1 MERNSKL
8 AEIKLVTK
16 HCSYANYSYP
26 RRDDGTFV
34 NTIRT
39 VNDRTSLGSEGSAP
53 GLIDD
58 RSDSEASQED
68 EDYHTHTSEIW
79 DSFWQPSPKQEALPV
94 KAEADKHYPALIPS
108 HHHNHSRDRSQ
119 DSYDGC
125 IPSWPLPDSR
135 PAPRARK
142 PAASYSAFPSNRP
155 HSIQKR
161 LSIAK
166 IDGVPVRPP
175 RPTDLILAPCL
186 QQSPIL
192 TSFSA
197 SHGSISPLLGAPSG
211 SQSAIEPRSTKSLD
225 GCPNDIPAMARRA
238 SMGLMR
244 KPSLHAIKVRTPRHT
259 KSVSNFA
266 FPLPAVEPVP
276 STPQSITFNE
286 PQSFF
291 EYDDSD
297 CEDNSKSFLFR
308 FHKRGSSEAKSSEKM
323 DSKQKQKLRL
333 RADTLPFSQVEAA
346 SEAAQKEKP
355 KRQVD
360 VFGRMLGRRSR

>member
-39 VNDRTSLGSEGSAP
+39 VNDRTSLGSEGTAP

-68 EDYHTHTSEIW
+68 EDYHANTSELW
-79 DSFWQPSPKQEALPV
+79 DSFWQPSPKQERLPAKV
-94 KAEADKHYPALIPS
+94 EADKHYPALIPP
-108 HHHNHSRDRSQ
+108 HHNHTRDRSQ

-142 PAASYSAFPSNRP
+142 LAASYSAFPSNRP

-186 QQSPIL
+186 SQSPIVS
-192 TSFSA
+192 SFPASYGAVSPILRASCNSESA
-197 SHGSISPLLGAPSG
+197 V
-211 SQSAIEPRSTKSLD
+211 EPRSTKSLD
-225 GCPNDIPAMARRA
+225 GRPNDIPAMARRA
-238 SMGLMR
+238 SMGLLR

-266 FPLPAVEPVP
+266 FPQPEVEPVP
-276 STPQSITFNE
+276 PTPQSITFNE

-291 EYDDSD
+291 DHDDSD
-297 CEDNSKSFLFR
+297 CEDNSKSFRFR
-308 FHKRGSSEAKSSEKM
+308 FHKRGSSEAKPSEKM
-323 DSKQKQKLRL
+323 DAKQKHKLRI
-333 RADTLPFSQVEAA
+333 RADTLPNSPVE
-346 SEAAQKEKP
+346 SVSDSGHKEKP

-360 VFGRMLGRRSR
+360 VFGRILGRRSH